1 MILKALAY
9 ANTMICLG
17 LNLIFGE
24 RIIFAVKLLLEALK
38 KKRQFLLIR
47 GLLLILFD
55 LLKSNATQLYLRF
68 QFVVFIFDWSFYCF
82 VKFIFSKLK

>member
-55 LLKSNATQLYLRF
+55 LLKSNAMQLYLRF